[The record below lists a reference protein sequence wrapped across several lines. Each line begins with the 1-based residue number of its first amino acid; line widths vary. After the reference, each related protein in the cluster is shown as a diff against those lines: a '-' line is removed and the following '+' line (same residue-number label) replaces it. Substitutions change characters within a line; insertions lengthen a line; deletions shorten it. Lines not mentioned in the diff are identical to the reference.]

1 MPPSYRRPP
10 PGAGTVPAFRFRP
23 TNTPRT
29 PRPLPDPN
37 LTPDVLVIGGGPG
50 GYVAS
55 IRAAQLG
62 LSVVCVELDKTL
74 GGTCVNVGCIPSK
87 ALLGSTEHFEFA
99 RLHAAEHGI
108 EFQGLSFDLARM
120 MKRKDD
126 VVAANTK
133 GVEFLFKKNKI
144 HWAKGFGT
152 LKAGNVVDVRS
163 FDGTTT
169 TYRPKNVIIAT
180 GSVPMEL
187 PYLPFDEE
195 RILSNVGAL
204 RIPEV
209 PKHLIVIGGGVI
221 GLELGSVWRRLG
233 SMVTVLEFA
242 PTILPGCDADIT
254 KEATRVFAK
263 QGLELHTGTKVTG
276 GHRDGARVVIGT
288 EQNGAARTFG
298 ADYVLVAIGRRPA
311 LTGID
316 PQTLGLKLGARGEIV
331 VDDQLRTN
339 LPNVYAIGDA
349 VGGKLLAH
357 KAEEEGVIAAEVIA
371 GQKAHMHYKNMPGV
385 VYTWPEV
392 AMCGLTEAEVKAS
405 GVKYKVGKY
414 PFSANGRARTMGQT
428 DGFVKFVTDART
440 DEVLGCHMIGPN
452 VSELLSEVVLAMEY
466 RGTADDIGATVHSH
480 PTLSETVKEAA
491 LGALGRALHL

>member
-1 MPPSYRRPP
+1 MSD
-10 PGAGTVPAFRFRP
+10 P
-23 TNTPRT
+23 T
-29 PRPLPDPN
+29 LS
-37 LTPDVLVIGGGPG
+37 PDVLVIGGGPG

-62 LSVVCVELDKTL
+62 LSTVCVELDKTL

-87 ALLGSTEHFEFA
+87 ALLGSSEHFEFA

-108 EFQGLSFDLARM
+108 DYHGVSFDLARM
-120 MKRKDD
+120 MKRKDH
-126 VVAANTK
+126 VVAQNTK
-133 GVEFLFKKNKI
+133 GIEFLFRKNKVT
-144 HWAKGFGT
+144 WAKGFGS
-152 LKAGNVVDVRS
+152 LKPNNVVEVRAL
-163 FDGTTT
+163 DGTITNYT
-169 TYRPKNVIIAT
+169 PKNVIIAT
-180 GSVPMEL
+180 GSLPIEL
-187 PYLPFDEE
+187 PFLPFDEE

-233 SMVTVLEFA
+233 AMVTVIEYA
-242 PTILPGCDADIT
+242 PTILPGNDDDIIKDAARIFT
-254 KEATRVFAK
+254 K
-263 QGLELHTGTKVTG
+263 QGLELHTSTKVTG
-276 GHRDGARVVIGT
+276 GHRDGSRIVIGT

-298 ADYVLVAIGRRPA
+298 ADYVLVSIGRRPA

-316 PQTLGLKLGARGEIV
+316 VATLGLALGKRGEIL
-331 VDDQLRTN
+331 VDDQMRTN
-339 LPNVYAIGDA
+339 LPNVFAIGDA

-357 KAEEEGVIAAEVIA
+357 KAEDEGVVAAEVIA
-371 GQKAHMHYKNMPGV
+371 GKKMHMHYHNMPAV

-392 AMCGLTEAEVKAS
+392 ATCGLTEAEVKAS
-405 GVKYKVGKY
+405 GRAYKVGKF
-414 PFSANGRARTMGQT
+414 PFSANGRARTMGET

-440 DEVLGCHMIGPN
+440 DEILGCHMIGPN
-452 VSELLSEVVLAMEY
+452 VSDLLSEVVVAMEY

-491 LGALGRALHL
+491 LGALGRALHI